1 MNIGIIG
8 LGLIGGSIAKEI
20 RTRSLGTIS
29 VMGVDKS
36 KEHASRALELGL
48 VDRIVDFDELISEAE
63 LLIIA
68 VPVNI
73 IESLLPQVLDAISSE
88 QVVIDVGST
97 KSDICT
103 HVSDHPKRHRFVA
116 AHPLAGT
123 EYSGPDAALMNLFT
137 GKKNIICEREKS
149 DPDALAHAERIF
161 EFLGMHNIYLN
172 SSEHDKHMAYVSHL
186 SHIISFALS
195 DTVLDI
201 EKDEKHIFNLA
212 STGFASTARLAKC
225 NPVTWTAIFEK
236 NPDYLSE
243 AIDAY
248 IKHLRNYKKLVE
260 DRNWTGMHRAI
271 SNSNDITR
279 VLNGIKLNPVK
290 S

>member
-29 VMGVDKS
+29 VIGYDKN

-48 VDRIVDFDELISEAE
+48 VDRIIDFGEIISEATI
-63 LLIIA
+63 LIIA

-73 IESLLPQVLDAISSE
+73 IESLLPQVLDAINIE

-97 KSDICT
+97 KSDICM
-103 HVSDHPKRHRFVA
+103 HISDHPNRHRFVA

-123 EYSGPDAALMNLFT
+123 EYSGPDAALMNLFA
-137 GKKNIICEREKS
+137 GKKNIICERGKS
-149 DPDALAHAERIF
+149 DADAIAHAERIF

-225 NPVTWTAIFEK
+225 NPFTWTAIFEK
-236 NPDYLSE
+236 NPEYLAE

-248 IKHLRNYKKLVE
+248 IKHLLNYKKLV
-260 DRNWTGMHRAI
+260 DDKNWTGMHEAI
-271 SNSNDITR
+271 THSNDITR
-279 VLNGIKLNPVK
+279 VLNGIKLNPAK
-290 S
+290 I